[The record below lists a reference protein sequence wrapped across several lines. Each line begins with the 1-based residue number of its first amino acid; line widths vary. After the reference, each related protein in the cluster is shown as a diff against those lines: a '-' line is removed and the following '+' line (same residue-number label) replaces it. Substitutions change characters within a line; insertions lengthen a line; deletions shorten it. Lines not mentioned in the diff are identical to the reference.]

1 MTNSPLISVVICSYN
16 RVQTLGPAIESAA
29 FQSVDTVFSFEIVII
44 DDGST
49 DGTEGVVR
57 QIAGRSPVPVRYIRE
72 SGKGIPFARNRGVK
86 EARGEWIAFFDDD
99 QIAENGWLNALILAA
114 QETGAQIVGG
124 VRRLEFMDG
133 DQLRLGPLT
142 REILGEKYYG
152 PHLCRSNRFTLA
164 CTGNVLIRRTLFG
177 QIGQFDADMSRG
189 MSDIDWM
196 RRAFDAG
203 ISSWYSPRAVV
214 RHLIPPHRLTEDY
227 LKWTCLRVGTN
238 LSHINFKSWG
248 PAKMLLPGL
257 LRAGH
262 ALTVNLLMELASCI
276 MQNPRAKL
284 DRKCFRWIAIG
295 SSRMAANLLFPKA
308 CAQDGFFKH
317 LAFRVPRGADT
328 ALMRERIET

>member
-1 MTNSPLISVVICSYN
+1 MTDTPLISVVICSYN
-16 RVQTLGPAIESAA
+16 RLQTLGPAIKSAA
-29 FQSVDTVFSFEIVII
+29 FQNPDAAFSFEIVII

-57 QIAGRSPVPVRYIRE
+57 QFAGRSPVPVRYIRE
-72 SGKGIPFARNRGVK
+72 SGRGIPFARNQGVN

-124 VRRLEFMDG
+124 VRRLDFLER
-133 DQLRLGPLT
+133 DQPRLGPLT

-152 PHLCRSNRFTLA
+152 SHLCRSNRFTLA
-164 CTGNVLIRRTLFG
+164 CTGNVLIRRNLFD
-177 QIGQFDADMSRG
+177 QIGQFDTTMRRG

-203 ISSWYSPRAVV
+203 ISSWYSPHAVV

-238 LSHINFKSWG
+238 LTHINHKSWG
-248 PAKMLLPGL
+248 RVKMLWPCL

-262 ALTVNLLMELASCI
+262 ALTVNLLLEMALRI
-276 MQNPRAKL
+276 IPDPPAKL
-284 DRKCFRWIAIG
+284 ERKCYRWIAIG
-295 SSRMAANLLFPKA
+295 SSRMAANLLFPKT
-308 CAQDGFFKH
+308 CAQDDFLKQ
-317 LAFRVPRGADT
+317 LAFRVPRGAD
-328 ALMRERIET
+328 ARKN